1 MNFQKKVLVLKST
14 DCTISQKT
22 LSGLAR
28 IEIENGVA
36 EFHLS
41 LVNLSKC
48 SGVEYF
54 IMIIDSNSACFEF
67 FLGKRPSSFAHLFH
81 SVPCLDNGISIGL
94 YSVKDNVPLTI
105 AFASDGKI
113 SLNDFKRLITEKYI
127 NKRKQDLKL
136 EQEKNQQ
143 STIPSENNDCF
154 LQYNDEAVA
163 TENYFDLDKEIQQ
176 KLLEVKQKEFI
187 NDKCSTENELFNLDG
202 KEKTQEERSIDNYA
216 EDEKGL
222 CECQKSQEQPY
233 YQSVKDELTQLF
245 YKFPKEDNLCNLFKE
260 SSWVKIN
267 YSKDKFY
274 VVGLIFQDNKEKYIC
289 YGVPANYSKTP
300 PKELAGYCSF
310 IPLSV
315 LDMFGKGYWI
325 MFQDAV
331 SGKCVHLER

>member
-1 MNFQKKVLVLKST
+1 MNFQKKVLVLKSA
-14 DCTISQKT
+14 DCSVSQKS

-41 LVNLSKC
+41 LVNLPKC
-48 SGVEYF
+48 SGVKYCAT
-54 IMIIDSNSACFEF
+54 IIDSKNSSFEF
-67 FLGKRPSSFAHLFH
+67 SLGMRPTSFAHLFH
-81 SVPCLDNGISIGL
+81 STPCLDDGICVGL
-94 YSVKDNVPLTI
+94 YSLKDNIPLTI
-105 AFASDGKI
+105 AFGSDGKTTL
-113 SLNDFKRLITEKYI
+113 SDFKRHVTEQYI
-127 NKRKQDLKL
+127 IKRKQELKL
-136 EQEKNQQ
+136 EQEKN
-143 STIPSENNDCF
+143 NGCF

-176 KLLEVKQKEFI
+176 KLLKVKEKE
-187 NDKCSTENELFNLDG
+187 NENAERSTENELSNLDS
-202 KEKTQEERSIDNYA
+202 KEKEKEEPSNDNNVQ
-216 EDEKGL
+216 DEENI

-245 YKFPKEDNLCNLFKE
+245 HKFPKEDDLCNLFKD
-260 SSWVKIN
+260 SRWAKIH
-267 YSKDKFY
+267 YSQDKFY
-274 VVGLIFQDNKEKYIC
+274 VVGLVFQNDKEKYIC

-315 LDMFGKGYWI
+315 FDMFGKGYWI